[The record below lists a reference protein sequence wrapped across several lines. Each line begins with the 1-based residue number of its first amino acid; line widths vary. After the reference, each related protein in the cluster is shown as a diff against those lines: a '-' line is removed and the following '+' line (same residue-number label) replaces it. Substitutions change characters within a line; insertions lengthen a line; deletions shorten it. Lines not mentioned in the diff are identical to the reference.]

1 MNETVEKPAG
11 AGRGVKVALVAS
23 LALNLLLGGLIAGA
37 ALRHHRDMGPGDR
50 AGAAFAP
57 YFESLDRK
65 DRAALRDD
73 LFRRV
78 PGLRDMRRERAED
91 ARAFIDAVRADPF
104 DPEAAEAVLTRQLG
118 RAAERLDDG
127 RELFLARLSAMS
139 AAERQDYADRLEHE
153 LKRGRD

>member
-1 MNETVEKPAG
+1 MV
-11 AGRGVKVALVAS
+11 
-23 LALNLLLGGLIAGA
+23 
-37 ALRHHRDMGPGDR
+37 
-50 AGAAFAP
+50 
-57 YFESLDRK
+57 Y
-65 DRAALRDD
+65 RAALRDD

-139 AAERQDYADRLEHE
+139 AAERGDYADRLEHE